1 MKMFDTDSRH
11 IRTGADPRS
20 LPDFSALREEMGK
33 LTHPARPDVNWAQV
47 ERLSLALFKQNGVEL
62 QTAAWYTLAR
72 SYLARVNGMNEGLT
86 ILNAL
91 LSHQW
96 VQLWPQQTH
105 ARAEIISGLS
115 QRLQKTFRTLTLD
128 HDDLHPL
135 YEAETLLRSL
145 DDILGRQELKQVCQL
160 APLTQQITAATTR
173 LENSAPQSMTAPAI
187 ALPEQALV
195 EQGAARSHP
204 AENRLV
210 YVIRPEPEVNVEV
223 IHDVP
228 PPPKRW
234 PIFVAGMLAAFLVSG
249 VTWWVNGWL
258 HKTDVAVQALTDS
271 VAPLPRTLTADE
283 LQTLQR
289 SDKLPQDANSW
300 LKQASA
306 QLEAMA
312 ALPYDWQQQYAGQLI
327 TQAEMLW
334 PGNVQVAEMKS
345 EWQKKMAM
353 ETLPDSALN
362 GWHDGMQQLQALSDK
377 LNALDGQKG
386 KYITVSELKSAVF
399 GMITSFRQTVPVEE
413 QLRQTQDQAT
423 PGQIQQLEKHI
434 SGLSVAVG
442 NVKQS
447 SSEK

>member
-20 LPDFSALREEMGK
+20 LPDFAALREEMGK
-33 LTHPARPDVNWAQV
+33 LTHPARPDVDWVQV
-47 ERLSLALFKQNGVEL
+47 ESLSLALFKQNGVEL

-72 SYLARVNGMNEGLT
+72 SYLARVSGMNEGLT

-96 VQLWPQQTH
+96 IQLWPQQTH

-115 QRLQKTFRTLTLD
+115 QRLQKTFRTFTLG

-135 YEAETLLRSL
+135 YEAEKLLRSL

-160 APLTQQITAATTR
+160 APLIQQICGATTR

-195 EQGAARSHP
+195 EQGTTLSSP
-204 AENRLV
+204 PESRLV

-234 PIFVAGMLAAFLVSG
+234 PIFAAGMLSAFLVSG
-249 VTWWVNGWL
+249 ATWWVNSWL

-271 VAPLPRTLTADE
+271 VASLPRTLTTDE
-283 LQTLQR
+283 LQTLKR
-289 SDKLPQDANSW
+289 SDKLPQDANGW
-300 LKQASA
+300 LKQAST
-306 QLEAMA
+306 QLDAVA
-312 ALPYDWQQQYAGQLI
+312 ALPHDWQQQYAGQLI
-327 TQAEMLW
+327 RQAEVLW
-334 PGNVQVAEMKS
+334 PDNAQVAELKS
-345 EWQKKMAM
+345 EWQQKMAM
-353 ETLPDSALN
+353 ETLPNNALN

-399 GMITSFRQTVPVEE
+399 GMMTSFRQTVPVEE
-413 QLRQTQDQAT
+413 QLRQAQEQAT
-423 PGQIQQLEKHI
+423 PVQIQQLEQHI
-434 SGLSVAVG
+434 SGLSVALG
-442 NVKQS
+442 NLTQS
-447 SSEK
+447 SSDR